1 MLHAMSFEE
10 ILVHD
15 MVLLGRPETVTSA
28 IRRLAGQPDLM
39 GLALIFKLR
48 AMLYDMVE
56 RWMTLFGA
64 KVVARIAHLLDH
76 NVAGNRVAT
85 KPARR
90 IV

>member
-1 MLHAMSFEE
+1 MPFFASQANLTCWAW
-10 ILVHD
+10 
-15 MVLLGRPETVTSA
+15 R
-28 IRRLAGQPDLM
+28 
-39 GLALIFKLR
+39 IFKLR

-56 RWMTLFGA
+56 RWMTLFGEE
-64 KVVARIAHLLDH
+64 VVPRIPYLLDH